1 MYYIFLHTQPPSS
14 TLQVHKNSYETCQD
28 YKPDQSMS
36 VVMLNL
42 RKILYFASHHFTS
55 HLGTR
60 LEIIVLHDILLQ
72 RESAFRKKNFCCL
85 LIERKC
91 WTKGAQFP
99 FECSL
104 HLISSLFSLSIK
116 TGNIFFLDGDVL
128 IKTSLTFI
136 SDSKD
141 FSIEGVFIQEQLN

>member
-72 RESAFRKKNFCCL
+72 REPAFRRRKKL
-85 LIERKC
+85 LLLSFDKTEMLNKKS
-91 WTKGAQFP
+91 TE
-99 FECSL
+99 FECSI
-104 HLISSLFSLSIK
+104 HFIPSLFSLAIK
-116 TGNIFFLDGDVL
+116 TGNISRFLDGDM
-128 IKTSLTFI
+128 
-136 SDSKD
+136 
-141 FSIEGVFIQEQLN
+141 

>member
-60 LEIIVLHDILLQ
+60 LGIIVLYDIP
-72 RESAFRKKNFCCL
+72 NFA
-85 LIERKC
+85 
-91 WTKGAQFP
+91 KGA
-99 FECSL
+99 S
-104 HLISSLFSLSIK
+104 FSKKKLLLSF
-116 TGNIFFLDGDVL
+116 GFL
-128 IKTSLTFI
+128 
-136 SDSKD
+136 
-141 FSIEGVFIQEQLN
+141 

>member
-60 LEIIVLHDILLQ
+60 LEIIVLHEIPNFAKGRQ
-72 RESAFRKKNFCCL
+72 AIFREKKAFAVFWWNENVEQKEHSCLRIWVFHAFDFFFCVFYQSRQTWYFL
-85 LIERKC
+85 
-91 WTKGAQFP
+91 FP
-99 FECSL
+99 R
-104 HLISSLFSLSIK
+104 
-116 TGNIFFLDGDVL
+116 
-128 IKTSLTFI
+128 
-136 SDSKD
+136 
-141 FSIEGVFIQEQLN
+141 

>member
-1 MYYIFLHTQPPSS
+1 MIIRTKSVHYICTTFSCTHSQPPSS

-60 LEIIVLHDILLQ
+60 LGIIVLYDIPNFAKGA
-72 RESAFRKKNFCCL
+72 SFSKKNL
-85 LIERKC
+85 LLS
-91 WTKGAQFP
+91 FV
-99 FECSL
+99 F
-104 HLISSLFSLSIK
+104 LSIK
-116 TGNIFFLDGDVL
+116 T
-128 IKTSLTFI
+128 
-136 SDSKD
+136 DSKYFL
-141 FSIEGVFIQEQLN
+141 FSR

>member
-60 LEIIVLHDILLQ
+60 LEIIVLHDIPNFAKGRQ
-72 RESAFRKKNFCCL
+72 AIFREKKNFCCL
-85 LIERKC
+85 LMKRKC
-91 WTKGAQFP
+91 
-99 FECSL
+99 
-104 HLISSLFSLSIK
+104 
-116 TGNIFFLDGDVL
+116 
-128 IKTSLTFI
+128 
-136 SDSKD
+136 
-141 FSIEGVFIQEQLN
+141 

>member
-60 LEIIVLHDILLQ
+60 LEIIVLHDIPNFAKGGSFQKKTKLLLSFD
-72 RESAFRKKNFCCL
+72 E
-85 LIERKC
+85 
-91 WTKGAQFP
+91 TKMLNKRSTVAQE
-99 FECSL
+99 FECSM
-104 HLISSLFSLSIK
+104 HSISSLFFLSIK
-116 TGNIFFLDGDVL
+116 TGNSSCFLDSDVFL
-128 IKTSLTFI
+128 WK
-136 SDSKD
+136 
-141 FSIEGVFIQEQLN
+141 